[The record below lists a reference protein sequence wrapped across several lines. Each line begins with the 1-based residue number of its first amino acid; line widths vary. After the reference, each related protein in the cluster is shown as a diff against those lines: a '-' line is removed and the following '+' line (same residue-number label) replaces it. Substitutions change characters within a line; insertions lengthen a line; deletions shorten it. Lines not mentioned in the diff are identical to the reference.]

1 MQRRPHKDKDIDQ
14 AANAFTAEETSMI
27 ALCKAYSP
35 PKLCLVAVLLLATI
49 PGCSTDAPPIGSAHG
64 KITYNSEPVVEGNVV
79 FENRSIGCLRAGAL
93 NADGSYTI
101 DDLDVGEYKVS
112 IHPPEPE
119 LPNENTIASG
129 GRINVAPVAIPD
141 PENIPKQFR
150 LTENT
155 PLVAKVAAGDNNQF
169 DFDLA
174 TATQ

>member
-1 MQRRPHKDKDIDQ
+1 M
-14 AANAFTAEETSMI
+14 TAP
-27 ALCKAYSP
+27 LKAYSSS
-35 PKLCLVAVLLLATI
+35 KLCLLAVLLFVSAL
-49 PGCSTDAPPIGSAHG
+49 GCGSDAPPTGSAQG

-93 NADGSYTI
+93 SADGSYTI

-119 LPNENTIASG
+119 LPNENTIANG
-129 GRINVAPVAIPD
+129 GRINVRPVAIPD
-141 PENIPKQFR
+141 PENIPKKFR
-150 LTENT
+150 LTEDT
-155 PLVAKVAAGDNNQF
+155 PLVVKVTAGDNNQF

>member
-1 MQRRPHKDKDIDQ
+1 MQRRLHKKIDQ
-14 AANAFTAEETSMI
+14 AADALTKEEISMI
-27 ALCKAYSP
+27 ASCKAYSP
-35 PKLCLVAVLLLATI
+35 SKLCVLTVLLIATA
-49 PGCSTDAPPIGSAHG
+49 PGCGTDAPSTGSAQG

-93 NADGSYTI
+93 NADGNYTI
-101 DDLDVGEYKVS
+101 DNLDVGEYKVS

-119 LPNENTIASG
+119 LPNENTITSG
-129 GRINVAPVAIPD
+129 GRINTTPAAIPD

-150 LTENT
+150 RTEDT
-155 PLVAKVAAGDNNQF
+155 PLVVEVAAGDNNQF